1 MNKTKIEVRHLNK
14 QFDGRVILN
23 DVNLKVLQGESH
35 IVVGLSG
42 TGKSVL
48 LKCILGLL
56 QADSGEVLVDGEEWC
71 CLSEHEKLKRMRRIG
86 VVFQGAALFD
96 SLPVWENV
104 SFVLRRQG
112 MQEEEARLRSKEV
125 LEKVGLPNI
134 CDKMPAELS
143 GGMAKRVGLARAIC
157 HRPSIIFYDEP
168 LSGLDPVM
176 SDVITRLMRQ
186 LHEDMQVTSLTIA
199 HNMKLVREFGD
210 HVSMLYQ
217 GKIHLQTPV
226 SELDLQGDPIF
237 RQFIEGRADGPLD
250 LNQHQRTI

>member
-1 MNKTKIEVRHLNK
+1 MNKAKIEVRHLSK
-14 QFDGRVILN
+14 QFDGKSILN
-23 DVNLKVLQGESH
+23 NVNLKVFPGESH

-71 CLSEHEKLKRMRRIG
+71 CLSEREKLQRMRCIG

-104 SFVLRRQG
+104 AFVLRRQG
-112 MQEEEARLRSKEV
+112 MGEEEARLRSQDV
-125 LEKVGLPNI
+125 LERVGLPDI
-134 CDKMPAELS
+134 CDKMPGELS
-143 GGMAKRVGLARAIC
+143 GGMSKRVGLARAIC
-157 HRPSIIFYDEP
+157 HRPKIILYDEP

-186 LHEDMQVTSLTIA
+186 LHEEMQVTSLTIA

-217 GKIHLQTPV
+217 GHIHLQTPV
-226 SELDLQGDPIF
+226 SELDSQHDPIF
-237 RQFIEGRADGPLD
+237 RQFIEGRADGPLNI
-250 LNQHQRTI
+250 NQPQGI